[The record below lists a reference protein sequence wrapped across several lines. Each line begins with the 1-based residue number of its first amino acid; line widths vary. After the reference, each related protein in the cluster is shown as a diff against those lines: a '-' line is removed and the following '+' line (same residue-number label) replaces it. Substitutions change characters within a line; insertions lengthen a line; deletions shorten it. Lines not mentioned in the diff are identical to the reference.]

1 MYHRFLDTLVNTS
14 GRFGLAGAIVAASAA
29 VGVLAAPSLPAE
41 MATHWN
47 AAGQPD
53 DTLPKAAALAV
64 LPAVSIGL
72 LALFA
77 ALPRIDPRRENVA
90 SFRAAYDWF
99 VVLLVGFL
107 SVIQVGIVAY
117 NLGYRFPFVSLV
129 LLGAAGLLYYAGV
142 LVGRA
147 EQNWF
152 VGIRTPWTL
161 ESEEVWERT
170 HEVGAPLFK
179 LCAASTLL
187 AAVFTDWAL
196 LLTVAPVLLTVVITV
211 GYSYRLSQRLEAE

>member
-1 MYHRFLDTLVNTS
+1 MNTN
-14 GRFGLAGAIVAASAA
+14 GRFGLAGVVVVASAV

-53 DTLPKAAALAV
+53 DTLPKAAALAA
-64 LPAVSIGL
+64 LPAVSVGL
-72 LALFA
+72 LGLFA
-77 ALPRIDPRRENVA
+77 ILPRIDPQGQNVE
-90 SFRAAYDWF
+90 SFRAVYDWF
-99 VVLLVGFL
+99 VVLLVGLL
-107 SVIQVGIVAY
+107 SLVHVGIVAY

-129 LLGAAGLLYYAGV
+129 LVAAAGLLYYAGV
-142 LVGRA
+142 VVDRS

-161 ESEEVWERT
+161 ESEEVWDRT
-170 HEVGAPLFK
+170 HAVGAPLFK

-187 AAVFTDWAL
+187 AAVFTEWAL
-196 LLTVAPVLLTVVITV
+196 VLTVAPLLLTAAITV
-211 GYSYRLSQRLEAE
+211 GYSYRLYQRLEAE